1 MHIIEFDGPHGTK
14 LENKYNSNLPE
25 IGSRPRSCRVRQS
38 TEAAIVSQ
46 RQSVAAKIPE
56 IHKKNSEFLINIWR
70 NSGARVAFKT

>member
-56 IHKKNSEFLINIWR
+56 IYKK
-70 NSGARVAFKT
+70 